1 MKLAPYRERYDG
13 YHRAIKELGLSETS
27 AISSSPVHSLEY
39 GYECALDLLEQ
50 NPDLDAIMAAAD
62 AQGIGALRALKE
74 NGIKV
79 PEQVR
84 VISLTGHV
92 IGGMLETTM
101 TSMEMPAHEMGT
113 KAARMTIEEIEA
125 SSKQKPSPQH
135 LVFSSALAKR
145 ESS

>member
-1 MKLAPYRERYDG
+1 
-13 YHRAIKELGLSETS
+13 
-27 AISSSPVHSLEY
+27 
-39 GYECALDLLEQ
+39 
-50 NPDLDAIMAAAD
+50 MASTG

-84 VISLTGHV
+84 VVSLTGHV

-101 TSMEMPAHEMGT
+101 SSMEMPAHEMGI
-113 KAARMTIEEIEA
+113 KAARMTIEESEA
-125 SSKQKPSPQH
+125 PSRQKSSPQH
-135 LVFSSALAKR
+135 LLFSSSLMER